1 MLLVSF
7 ALLLLRL
14 APGSSYQVALVFV
27 HARGVVGVEVG
38 LQWVVRF
45 HGIGGARDG
54 GALDGNRHLGRC
66 WQGDRV

>member
-1 MLLVSF
+1 MFLVSF

-38 LQWVVRF
+38 LQWVARF
-45 HGIGGARDG
+45 HGIGGTRDG
-54 GALDGNRHLGRC
+54 GAFDGNRHLGRC
-66 WQGDRV
+66 WQGNRV